1 MHVLIT
7 GAAGFLGQRLT
18 AALLERGEL
27 NGRALTRLTLV
38 DRVAPDRVTPDRVT
52 PDQAAPVP
60 PAHDDIT
67 LDCRAVD
74 ITRPGALDSLL
85 DERPELIYHLAAV
98 VSSAAEAD
106 LDLGMTVNFAAT
118 RTLLEGCR
126 AAGLGETRLIMA
138 SSVAVY
144 GGELPAVLD
153 DITALTPQ
161 SSYGTQKAMC
171 ELLINDYS
179 RRGLVDGCVL
189 RLPTIVVRPGRP
201 NAAASSFAS
210 SILREPLGGEAA
222 VCPVPTGLALF
233 VMSPGRVIDALLHA
247 ATLPGDAL
255 APYRSMMLPGLT
267 VSVAAM
273 LEVLCAVGGE
283 EALARVSHE
292 SDPRIEAIVAS
303 WPARFETRRA
313 ERLGFVG
320 DGDFHE
326 IVRTFIAEQEA
337 TSERF
342 E

>member
-18 AALLERGEL
+18 RTLLERGEV
-27 NGRALTRLTLV
+27 NGKTLTRLTLI
-38 DRVAPDRVTPDRVT
+38 
-52 PDQAAPVP
+52 DQVAPVP
-60 PAHDDIT
+60 PSHDT
-67 LDCRAVD
+67 VRLDCRAMD

-85 DERPELIYHLAAV
+85 GERPEVIYHLAAV
-98 VSSAAEAD
+98 VSAAAEAD
-106 LDLGMTVNFAAT
+106 LDLGMTVNFDAT
-118 RTLLEGCR
+118 RALLEGCR
-126 AAGLGETRLIMA
+126 AAGLAETRLIMA

-144 GGELPAVLD
+144 GGELPDTLD
-153 DITALTPQ
+153 DMTALTPQ

-189 RLPTIVVRPGRP
+189 RLPTIVVRPGKP

-210 SILREPLGGEAA
+210 SILREPLNGEAA
-222 VCPVPTGLALF
+222 VCPVPTDLDLF

-247 ATLPGDAL
+247 ATLPGEAL
-255 APYRSMMLPGLT
+255 APYRSVMLPGLT

-273 LEVLCAVGGE
+273 LEVLREVGGE

-292 SDPRIEAIVAS
+292 PDPRIEAIVAS
-303 WPARFETRRA
+303 WPARFETHRA
-313 ERLGFVG
+313 ERLGFAG

-326 IVRTFIAEQEA
+326 IVRTFIAEQNA
-337 TSERF
+337 S
-342 E
+342 